1 MFTSYKRILNYSLTK
16 AQISKG
22 NKKQILNKQNR
33 ISSGIFIF
41 LPEGEAR
48 ELIKCIQSVIQ
59 GIPFNGFT
67 WLSVLKFIFEGYLSL
82 RGDGDL
88 KVLEEHLELHTSI
101 PRTSVLH
108 PQCLH
113 TLPTAYSSV
122 PNLTSESEISWTEI
136 LWDMEETT
144 L

>member
-22 NKKQILNKQNR
+22 NKQILNKQTR

-82 RGDGDL
+82 KRRWRFEGVGG
-88 KVLEEHLELHTSI
+88 T
-101 PRTSVLH
+101 PGA
-108 PQCLH
+108 P
-113 TLPTAYSSV
+113 Y
-122 PNLTSESEISWTEI
+122 
-136 LWDMEETT
+136 
-144 L
+144 